1 MKPLFIVL
9 LSPLGVKVYFDELKK
24 TRSILKNPREQIV
37 DIVEGFS
44 EVLVTSAES
53 ANLKLEVRGVLFA
66 QYLENQDSN
75 GRLAIN
81 CKAKP
86 GIAFDFVDQNPVLF
100 HIPKHLGKK
109 GWLGIWVDQPN
120 VNWSEIKAILFDAY
134 RIVAPK
140 SLLNN
145 QP

>member
-1 MKPLFIVL
+1 M
-9 LSPLGVKVYFDELKK
+9 
-24 TRSILKNPREQIV
+24 KNPREQIV

-66 QYLENQDSN
+66 QYLENQDRN
-75 GRLAIN
+75 GRIATN

-86 GIAFDFVDQNPVLF
+86 GIAFDFVERNPVLY
-100 HIPKHLGKK
+100 HIPKRLGKN